1 MGTYR
6 LEFYAGE
13 NGDEPVRR
21 WLREELSRTQRL
33 VVGTA
38 MREVLEEEGINV
50 CGTDFGKQLGA
61 GLFEFRVR
69 GQLSEYVDGDLPD
82 AGEEKILIR
91 VFCHAHGDKL
101 VLLLAGY
108 DKLANPSKVHQN
120 EEIAVAR
127 KRLTA
132 WKLRQVKAAKKG
144 RKGRKAKSRGPR

>member
-6 LEFYAGE
+6 LEFYADE

-50 CGTDFGKQLGA
+50 CGTEFGKQLGG

-69 GQLSEYVDGDLPD
+69 GQLSEYVDGAPPD
-82 AGEEKILIR
+82 AAEEKILIR

-108 DKLANPSKVHQN
+108 DKLANPSKLHQN

-132 WKLRQVKAAKKG
+132 WKLRQAKGAKE
-144 RKGRKAKSRGPR
+144 GRKAKPRGSR